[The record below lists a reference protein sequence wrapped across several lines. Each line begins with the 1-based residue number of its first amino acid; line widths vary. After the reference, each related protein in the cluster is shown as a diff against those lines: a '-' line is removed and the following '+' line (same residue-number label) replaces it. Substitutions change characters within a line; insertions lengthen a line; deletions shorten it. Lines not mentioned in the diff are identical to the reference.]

1 MKPTLFN
8 SLKLSFV
15 KQGYHCFSFLIVEK
29 AKLNKY
35 MLVYQDTVFSLFFFA
50 KWHLKFSGL
59 FQKYINFLVCFRSI
73 SGVEAVSMIS
83 SWPWASLGKRALSGS
98 RIQKAYGSP

>member
-1 MKPTLFN
+1 
-8 SLKLSFV
+8 
-15 KQGYHCFSFLIVEK
+15 
-29 AKLNKY
+29 

-50 KWHLKFSGL
+50 KWHLKFYGV